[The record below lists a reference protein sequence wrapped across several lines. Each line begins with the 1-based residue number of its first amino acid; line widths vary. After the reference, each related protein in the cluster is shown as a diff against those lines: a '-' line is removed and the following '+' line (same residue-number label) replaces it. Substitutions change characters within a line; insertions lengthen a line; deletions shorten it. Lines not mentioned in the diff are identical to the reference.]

1 MIFECDKC
9 GYKSGKGKELF
20 GKTLCEF
27 CSFFAPEEKEEYLI
41 YVEEK
46 VSAREIQT
54 FRKQGK
60 FGGIKQKKGMK
71 KKASLGGVTSRA
83 PYGYTIKDNKLI
95 PAENSKEI
103 EEIYT
108 DFLNTSLSL
117 NQFSKKHG
125 FSYNG
130 MKKILTNSIKNN
142 DVSHAYIFSGSR
154 WTWKTS
160 TARILA
166 KALNSKL
173 LENWEIEENEF
184 TKEIES
190 WNFVD
195 LIEIDWASNSWVENV
210 RDLQSKIWFSPSFSR
225 VKIYIIDEVHMLS
238 KWAFNAL
245 LKTIEEPPEFVYF
258 ILATTEKN
266 KIPDTIISRC
276 INLNFQNISLMFLIL
291 LYMYLLYILRLNLLS
306 HHYSLL

>member
-9 GYKSGKGKELF
+9 GYKSGKGKEMF

-83 PYGYTIKDNKLI
+83 PYGYIIKDNKLI

-130 MKKILTNSIKNN
+130 MKKILTNFTYLGKVKFGGEVFEGNHKPLIS
-142 DVSHAYIFSGSR
+142 
-154 WTWKTS
+154 S
-160 TARILA
+160 TLF
-166 KALNSKL
+166 NHVQDKL
-173 LENWEIEENEF
+173 EKGKIDKKLE
-184 TKEIES
+184 
-190 WNFVD
+190 
-195 LIEIDWASNSWVENV
+195 
-210 RDLQSKIWFSPSFSR
+210 QS
-225 VKIYIIDEVHMLS
+225 L
-238 KWAFNAL
+238 
-245 LKTIEEPPEFVYF
+245 
-258 ILATTEKN
+258 
-266 KIPDTIISRC
+266 
-276 INLNFQNISLMFLIL
+276 
-291 LYMYLLYILRLNLLS
+291 
-306 HHYSLL
+306 